1 MAKISEGRDPLG
13 LPSFNPAAY
22 PLFPGEAKK
31 DRLREKAPAGKSPP
45 VRFAALLEET
55 REAAESPPPEE
66 APDAEGALRE
76 MLDEVHSSGDDLK
89 QRPFPEEV
97 RRYKKAV
104 RNFLRYIV
112 ERGYTA
118 EQQTGIP
125 NSLKT
130 GFNRRQGAA
139 HSRDRTVYTLIQV
152 ADRKLEQLASGIL
165 AGQLTQLELL
175 ARVDEINGILIDLV
189 Q

>member
-1 MAKISEGRDPLG
+1 MAKITEG
-13 LPSFNPAAY
+13 LPPAFNPAAY
-22 PLFPGEAKK
+22 PILPGEAKK
-31 DRLREKAPAGKSPP
+31 APPGKAQAGKARP
-45 VRFAALLEET
+45 VRFAALLEES
-55 REAAESPPPEE
+55 REAAESLPPEASPDSGE
-66 APDAEGALRE
+66 ALQEL
-76 MLDEVHSSGDDLK
+76 LDGVHSSGDDLK

-97 RRYKKAV
+97 KRYKKAV

-125 NSLKT
+125 NSLKP
-130 GFNRRQGAA
+130 GFNRRRGAA
-139 HSRDRTVYTLIQV
+139 QSWDRTVYTLIQV
-152 ADRKLEQLASGIL
+152 ADRKLEQLAAGIL

-175 ARVDEINGILIDLV
+175 ARVDEINGILIDLM

>member
-1 MAKISEGRDPLG
+1 MAKITEG
-13 LPSFNPAAY
+13 LPPFNPAAY
-22 PLFPGEAKK
+22 TVQPGEAKK
-31 DRLREKAPAGKSPP
+31 ERLRGGAPTEKARP

-55 REAAESPPPEE
+55 AAEPLP
-66 APDAEGALRE
+66 PDAGGDLQEL
-76 MLDEVHSSGDDLK
+76 LDEVHGSGDDLK

-97 RRYKKAV
+97 KRYKKAV

-125 NSLKT
+125 NSLKP
-130 GFNRRQGAA
+130 GFNWRRGAVQ
-139 HSRDRTVYTLIQV
+139 SRDRTVYTLIQV
-152 ADRKLEQLASGIL
+152 ADRKLEQLAAGIL
-165 AGQLTQLELL
+165 AGQITQLELL

-189 Q
+189 R

>member
-1 MAKISEGRDPLG
+1 MAKITEG
-13 LPSFNPAAY
+13 LPPFNPAAY
-22 PLFPGEAKK
+22 TVQPGEAKK
-31 DRLREKAPAGKSPP
+31 ERLRGGAATEKARP

-55 REAAESPPPEE
+55 REAAEPLPPE
-66 APDAEGALRE
+66 AVSDAEGALQGL
-76 MLDEVHSSGDDLK
+76 LDEVHSSGDDLK

-97 RRYKKAV
+97 KRYKKAV

-112 ERGYTA
+112 ERGYTT

-125 NSLKT
+125 NSLKP
-130 GFNRRQGAA
+130 GFNWRRGAA
-139 HSRDRTVYTLIQV
+139 QSRDRTVYTLIQV
-152 ADRKLEQLASGIL
+152 ADRKLEQLAAGIL
-165 AGQLTQLELL
+165 AGQLPQLDLL